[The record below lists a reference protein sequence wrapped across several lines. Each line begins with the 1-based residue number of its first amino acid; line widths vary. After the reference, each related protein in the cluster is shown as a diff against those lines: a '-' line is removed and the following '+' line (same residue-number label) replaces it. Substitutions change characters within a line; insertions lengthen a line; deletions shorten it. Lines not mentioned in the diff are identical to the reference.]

1 MNTEELAFVNR
12 QLAGML
18 KSGIPLE
25 AGLKKMTESMSSGRL
40 KDQLG
45 KLGDRL
51 ENGQAVEQAVEG
63 LDLPDTYK
71 RLLVL
76 GQESQS
82 MPKVLSCVADYY
94 ERIGTLV
101 TRLRGLAIYPM
112 LILVCGLLVA
122 GLMAFLSSMLKN
134 DIADLTDAIIGSG
147 RSRASEF
154 FGSSWISIFPMGV
167 FAVGFLLYLIVLR
180 SQKMRR
186 FFSWKIPMLRDAAL
200 AQYAGL
206 SEALLASGARL
217 PEVIGMIRK
226 LEAGSAMETDLA
238 LIEQNLAEGHAG
250 YDSASRGCRTIPD
263 FFNWIVA
270 QSGEDITAGFGHART
285 IYTSRAESKMQA
297 FLYCFLPVNILL
309 VGLLLLVFF
318 IPQFTV
324 ATDLL
329 YMIESLG
336 GAE

>member
-45 KLGDRL
+45 QLGSRL
-51 ENGQAVEQAVEG
+51 EKGQPVEQAVEG

-122 GLMAFLSSMLKN
+122 GLMAFLLSMLKK
-134 DIADLTDAIIGSG
+134 DVGILVFGGVSDLQSPMT
-147 RSRASEF
+147 RF
-154 FGSSWISIFPMGV
+154 FRSSWSSIFPMGV
-167 FAVGFLLYLIVLR
+167 FAVGLLFYAIVLR

-186 FFSWKIPMLRDAAL
+186 YFSWKIPMLRDAAL

-206 SEALLASGARL
+206 AEALLTSGARL
-217 PEVIGMIRK
+217 PEVIGMVRK
-226 LEAGSAMETDLA
+226 LESGSAMETDLA
-238 LIEQNLAEGHAG
+238 QIEQNLAEGHAG
-250 YDSASRGCRTIPD
+250 YDSASRGCRTIPN

-270 QSGEDITAGFGHART
+270 QAGEDVTAGFGHART

-297 FLYCFLPVNILL
+297 FLYCFLPINIL
-309 VGLLLLVFF
+309 VIGLLLLVFF
-318 IPQFTV
+318 IPTISF
-324 ATDLL
+324 AADLIR
-329 YMIESLG
+329 MIEG
-336 GAE
+336 IE

>member
-1 MNTEELAFVNR
+1 M
-12 QLAGML
+12 AGML

-25 AGLKKMTESMSSGRL
+25 AGLKKMTESMSSGQL

-45 KLGDRL
+45 QLGGRL
-51 ENGQAVEQAVEG
+51 EKGQAVEQAVEG

-76 GQESQS
+76 GQKSQS

-101 TRLRGLAIYPM
+101 TRLRGLTIYPM

-122 GLMAFLSSMLKN
+122 GLMAFLISMLKK
-134 DIADLTDAIIGSG
+134 DIGILTFGGGSEIFQSPTT
-147 RSRASEF
+147 RF
-154 FGSSWISIFPMGV
+154 FLSSWSSVFPMGV
-167 FAVGFLLYLIVLR
+167 FAVGLLFYLIVLR

-186 FFSWKIPMLRDAAL
+186 YFSWKIPMLRDAAL

-206 SEALLASGARL
+206 SQALLASGAKL

-226 LEAGSAMETDLA
+226 LESGSAMETDLA
-238 LIEQNLAEGHAG
+238 KIEENLAEGHAG

-270 QSGEDITAGFGHART
+270 QAGEDVTAGFSHART

-297 FLYCFLPVNILL
+297 FLYCFLPINIL
-309 VGLLLLVFF
+309 VIGLLLLVFF
-318 IPQFTV
+318 IPTISF
-324 ATDLL
+324 AADLL
-329 YMIESLG
+329 KMIEG
-336 GAE
+336 IE

>member
-40 KDQLG
+40 KDQLAQ
-45 KLGDRL
+45 LGSRL
-51 ENGQAVEQAVEG
+51 EKGQSVEQAVEG

-71 RLLVL
+71 RLLAL

-94 ERIGTLV
+94 ERIGNLA

-112 LILVCGLLVA
+112 LILVCGILVA
-122 GLMAFLSSMLKN
+122 GLMAFLAFTLR
-134 DIADLTDAIIGSG
+134 DDLGDLTMINEMNPSTSATL
-147 RSRASEF
+147 F
-154 FGSSWISIFPMGV
+154 HNSWVSLIPVALFTL
-167 FAVGFLLYLIVLR
+167 GFLFYMTVLR

-186 FFSWKIPMLRDAAL
+186 FFSWKIPMLRDATL
-200 AQYAGL
+200 AQYAAL
-206 SEALLASGARL
+206 SETLLASGARL
-217 PEVIGMIRK
+217 PDVVGMVRK
-226 LEAGSAMETDLA
+226 LEAGSEMEADLA
-238 LIEQNLAEGHAG
+238 QIEQNFAEGHAD
-250 YDSASRGCRTIPD
+250 YDSASRGCRTIPN

-270 QSGEDITAGFGHART
+270 QAGEEVASGFGHARI

-309 VGLLLLVFF
+309 VGGLLLFF
-318 IPQFTV
+318 FLPFFDV
-324 ATDLL
+324 YTDLIN
-329 YMIESLG
+329 MMDNLG
-336 GAE
+336 GS

>member
-45 KLGDRL
+45 QLGSRL
-51 ENGQAVEQAVEG
+51 EKGQPVVQAVEG

-71 RLLVL
+71 RLLAL

-112 LILVCGLLVA
+112 LILICGLLVA
-122 GLMAFLSSMLKN
+122 GLMAFLSSILKN
-134 DIADLTDAIIGSG
+134 DIADLTDFSGSG
-147 RSRASEF
+147 RSAASEF
-154 FGSSWISIFPMGV
+154 FSSSWISIFPMGV
-167 FAVGFLLYLIVLR
+167 FAMGFLFYVIVLR

-217 PEVIGMIRK
+217 PEVIGMVRK
-226 LEAGSAMETDLA
+226 LESGSAMETDLA
-238 LIEQNLAEGHAG
+238 QIEQNLAEGHAG

-270 QSGEDITAGFGHART
+270 QAGEDVTAGFGHART

-309 VGLLLLVFF
+309 IGLLLLVFF

-329 YMIESLG
+329 QMIDALG
-336 GAE
+336 GY

>member
-45 KLGDRL
+45 QLGEHL
-51 ENGQAVEQAVEG
+51 EKGQAVEQAVEG
-63 LDLPDTYK
+63 LDLPDIYK

-94 ERIGTLV
+94 ERIGNLV

-122 GLMAFLSSMLKN
+122 GLMAFLLSMLKK
-134 DIADLTDAIIGSG
+134 DVGILTFGGVSDLQSPMT
-147 RSRASEF
+147 RF
-154 FGSSWISIFPMGV
+154 FRSSWSSIFPMGV
-167 FAVGFLLYLIVLR
+167 FAVGLLFYAIVLR

-186 FFSWKIPMLRDAAL
+186 YFSWKIPMLRDAAL

-206 SEALLASGARL
+206 AEALLTSGARL
-217 PEVIGMIRK
+217 PEVIGMVRK
-226 LEAGSAMETDLA
+226 LESGSAMESDLA
-238 LIEQNLAEGHAG
+238 QIEQNLAEGHAG
-250 YDSASRGCRTIPD
+250 YDSASKGCRTIPN

-270 QSGEDITAGFGHART
+270 QAGEDVTAGFGHART

-297 FLYCFLPVNILL
+297 FLYCFLPINILL
-309 VGLLLLVFF
+309 IGLLLLVFF
-318 IPQFTV
+318 IPTISF

-329 YMIESLG
+329 IMIENIN
-336 GAE
+336 

>member
-45 KLGDRL
+45 QLGDRL
-51 ENGQAVEQAVEG
+51 EKGQAVEQAVDG

-71 RLLVL
+71 RLLAL

-122 GLMAFLSSMLKN
+122 GLMAFLASMLKN
-134 DIADLTDAIIGSG
+134 HLAILTDDFFGRG
-147 RSRASEF
+147 RSELSQLFA
-154 FGSSWISIFPMGV
+154 SSWLSIFPMGV
-167 FAVGFLLYLIVLR
+167 FAVGFLFYVIVLR

-217 PEVIGMIRK
+217 PEVIGMVRK

-238 LIEQNLAEGHAG
+238 QIEQNLAEGHAG

-270 QSGEDITAGFGHART
+270 QAGEDVTAGFGHART

-309 VGLLLLVFF
+309 IGSLLLVFF
-318 IPQFTV
+318 IPMFSV
-324 ATDLL
+324 AADLL
-329 YMIESLG
+329 KMIEG
-336 GAE
+336 IE

>member
-45 KLGDRL
+45 QLGDRL
-51 ENGQAVEQAVEG
+51 EKGQAVEQAVDG

-71 RLLVL
+71 RLLAL

-122 GLMAFLSSMLKN
+122 GLMAFLASMLKN
-134 DIADLTDAIIGSG
+134 HLAILTDDFFGRG
-147 RSRASEF
+147 RSELSQLFA
-154 FGSSWISIFPMGV
+154 SSWISIFPMGV
-167 FAVGFLLYLIVLR
+167 FAVGFLFYVIVLR

-217 PEVIGMIRK
+217 PEVIGMVRK

-238 LIEQNLAEGHAG
+238 QIEQNLAEGHAG
-250 YDSASRGCRTIPD
+250 YDSASKGCRTIPD

-270 QSGEDITAGFGHART
+270 QAGGDVTAGFGHART

-309 VGLLLLVFF
+309 IGSLLLVFF
-318 IPQFTV
+318 IPMFSV
-324 ATDLL
+324 AADLL
-329 YMIESLG
+329 KMIEG
-336 GAE
+336 IE

>member
-45 KLGDRL
+45 QLGDRL
-51 ENGQAVEQAVEG
+51 EKGQAVEQAVDG

-71 RLLVL
+71 RLLAL

-122 GLMAFLSSMLKN
+122 GLMAFLASMLKN
-134 DIADLTDAIIGSG
+134 HLAILTDDFFGRG
-147 RSRASEF
+147 RSELSQLFA
-154 FGSSWISIFPMGV
+154 SSWISIFPMGV
-167 FAVGFLLYLIVLR
+167 FAVGFLFYVIVLR

-217 PEVIGMIRK
+217 PEVIGMVRK
-226 LEAGSAMETDLA
+226 LESGSAMETDLA
-238 LIEQNLAEGHAG
+238 QIEQNLAEGHAG
-250 YDSASRGCRTIPD
+250 YDSASRGCRTIPN

-270 QSGEDITAGFGHART
+270 QAGEDVTAGFGHART

-309 VGLLLLVFF
+309 IGLLLLVFF
-318 IPQFTV
+318 IPTISF
-324 ATDLL
+324 AADLL
-329 YMIESLG
+329 KMIEG
-336 GAE
+336 IE

>member
-25 AGLKKMTESMSSGRL
+25 AGLKKMTKSMSSGRL

-45 KLGDRL
+45 QLGDRL
-51 ENGQAVEQAVEG
+51 EKGQAVEQAVDG

-112 LILVCGLLVA
+112 LILICGLLVA
-122 GLMAFLSSMLKN
+122 VLMAFLSSMLKN
-134 DIADLTDAIIGSG
+134 DIANLTDFSGSG
-147 RSRASEF
+147 RSAASEF

-167 FAVGFLLYLIVLR
+167 FAMGFLFYVIVLR

-217 PEVIGMIRK
+217 PEVIGMVRK
-226 LEAGSAMETDLA
+226 LESGSAMETDLA
-238 LIEQNLAEGHAG
+238 KIEQNLAEGHAG

-270 QSGEDITAGFGHART
+270 QAGEDVTAGFGHART

-309 VGLLLLVFF
+309 IGLLLLVFF

-329 YMIESLG
+329 QMIDALG
-336 GAE
+336 GY

>member
-45 KLGDRL
+45 QLGERL
-51 ENGQAVEQAVEG
+51 EKGQAVEQAVEG

-94 ERIGTLV
+94 EHIGTLV
-101 TRLRGLAIYPM
+101 TRLRGLTIYPM

-122 GLMAFLSSMLKN
+122 GLMAFLISMLQDVMS
-134 DIADLTDAIIGSG
+134 DITSGMLVRSPFGELTSSG
-147 RSRASEF
+147 WF
-154 FGSSWISIFPMGV
+154 HIFPMGV
-167 FAVGFLLYLIVLR
+167 FAVGLLFYAIVLR

-186 FFSWKIPMLRDAAL
+186 YFSWKIPMLRDAAL

-217 PEVIGMIRK
+217 PEVIGMVRK

-238 LIEQNLAEGHAG
+238 QIEQNLAEGHAD

-270 QSGEDITAGFGHART
+270 QTGEDITAGFGHART

-297 FLYCFLPVNILL
+297 FLYCFLPINIL
-309 VGLLLLVFF
+309 VIGLLLLVFF
-318 IPQFTV
+318 IPTISF
-324 ATDLL
+324 AADLIR
-329 YMIESLG
+329 MIEG
-336 GAE
+336 IE

>member
-40 KDQLG
+40 KDQLAQ
-45 KLGDRL
+45 LGSRL
-51 ENGQAVEQAVEG
+51 EKGQSVEQAVEG

-94 ERIGTLV
+94 ERIGNLA
-101 TRLRGLAIYPM
+101 TRLRGLAIYPT
-112 LILVCGLLVA
+112 LILVCGMLVA
-122 GLMAFLSSMLKN
+122 GLMAFTLRDDLG
-134 DIADLTDAIIGSG
+134 DLTMVNEMNPSTA
-147 RSRASEF
+147 ATLF
-154 FGSSWISIFPMGV
+154 HNSWISLIPV
-167 FAVGFLLYLIVLR
+167 ALFALGFLFYMTVLR

-186 FFSWKIPMLRDAAL
+186 YFSWKIPMLRDATL
-200 AQYAGL
+200 AQYAAL
-206 SEALLASGARL
+206 SETLLASGARL
-217 PEVIGMIRK
+217 PDVIGMVRK
-226 LEAGSAMETDLA
+226 LEAGSEMEADLA
-238 LIEQNLAEGHAG
+238 QIEQNFAEGHAD
-250 YDSASRGCRTIPD
+250 YDSASRGCRTIPN

-270 QSGEDITAGFGHART
+270 QAGEEVASGFGHARI

-309 VGLLLLVFF
+309 VGGLLLFFFLPFFDVF
-318 IPQFTV
+318 
-324 ATDLL
+324 TDLIN
-329 YMIESLG
+329 MMDSLG
-336 GAE
+336 GS

>member
-40 KDQLG
+40 KDQLAQ
-45 KLGDRL
+45 LGSRL
-51 ENGQAVEQAVEG
+51 EKGQSVEQAVEG

-71 RLLVL
+71 RLLAL

-94 ERIGTLV
+94 ERIGTLA

-112 LILVCGLLVA
+112 LILICGLLVA
-122 GLMAFLSSMLKN
+122 GLMAFLSSMLQDDLS
-134 DIADLTDAIIGSG
+134 DITSGKLGRTPFGELTSSG
-147 RSRASEF
+147 WF
-154 FGSSWISIFPMGV
+154 HIFPMGV
-167 FAVGFLLYLIVLR
+167 FAVGFLLYIIVLR
-180 SQKMRR
+180 SQKLRR

-217 PEVIGMIRK
+217 PEVIGMVRK
-226 LEAGSAMETDLA
+226 LESGSAMETDLA
-238 LIEQNLAEGHAG
+238 KIEQNLAEGHAG
-250 YDSASRGCRTIPD
+250 YDSAARGCRTIPD

-270 QSGEDITAGFGHART
+270 QAGEDVTAGFGHART

-309 VGLLLLVFF
+309 IGLLLLVFF

-329 YMIESLG
+329 QMIDALG
-336 GAE
+336 GY

>member
-1 MNTEELAFVNR
+1 
-12 QLAGML
+12 
-18 KSGIPLE
+18 
-25 AGLKKMTESMSSGRL
+25 
-40 KDQLG
+40 
-45 KLGDRL
+45 
-51 ENGQAVEQAVEG
+51 
-63 LDLPDTYK
+63 
-71 RLLVL
+71 
-76 GQESQS
+76 

-134 DIADLTDAIIGSG
+134 DIADLTDDILGSG
-147 RSRASEF
+147 RSGASEF

-217 PEVIGMIRK
+217 PEVIEMVRK
-226 LEAGSAMETDLA
+226 LEAGIGDGDRPGTD
-238 LIEQNLAEGHAG
+238 
-250 YDSASRGCRTIPD
+250 
-263 FFNWIVA
+263 
-270 QSGEDITAGFGHART
+270 
-285 IYTSRAESKMQA
+285 RAEPRRGTCR
-297 FLYCFLPVNILL
+297 L
-309 VGLLLLVFF
+309 
-318 IPQFTV
+318 
-324 ATDLL
+324 
-329 YMIESLG
+329 
-336 GAE
+336 

>member
-1 MNTEELAFVNR
+1 
-12 QLAGML
+12 
-18 KSGIPLE
+18 
-25 AGLKKMTESMSSGRL
+25 
-40 KDQLG
+40 
-45 KLGDRL
+45 
-51 ENGQAVEQAVEG
+51 
-63 LDLPDTYK
+63 
-71 RLLVL
+71 
-76 GQESQS
+76 

-134 DIADLTDAIIGSG
+134 DIANLTDFSGSG
-147 RSRASEF
+147 RSAASEF

-167 FAVGFLLYLIVLR
+167 FAMGFLFYVIVLR

-186 FFSWKIPMLRDAAL
+186 YFSWKIPMLRDAAL

-217 PEVIGMIRK
+217 PEVIGMVRK
-226 LEAGSAMETDLA
+226 LESGSAMETDLA
-238 LIEQNLAEGHAG
+238 KIEQNLAEGHAG

-270 QSGEDITAGFGHART
+270 QAGEDVTAGFGHART

-309 VGLLLLVFF
+309 IGLLLLVFF

-329 YMIESLG
+329 QMIDALG
-336 GAE
+336 GY

>member
-25 AGLKKMTESMSSGRL
+25 AGLKKMTDSMSDSRL

-45 KLGDRL
+45 QLGTRL
-51 ENGQAVEQAVEG
+51 EKGQAVEQAVEG
-63 LDLPDTYK
+63 LDLPDIYK

-94 ERIGTLV
+94 ERIGTLA

-122 GLMAFLSSMLKN
+122 GLMAFLLSMLKN
-134 DIADLTDAIIGSG
+134 DIADLTEDYGE
-147 RSRASEF
+147 ASKLSQF
-154 FGSSWISIFPMGV
+154 FSSSWISIFPMGV
-167 FAVGFLLYLIVLR
+167 FAVGFLFYVIVLR

-217 PEVIGMIRK
+217 PEVIGMVRK
-226 LEAGSAMETDLA
+226 LESGSAMETDLA
-238 LIEQNLAEGHAG
+238 QIEQNLAEGHAG

-270 QSGEDITAGFGHART
+270 QAGEDVTSGFGHART

-309 VGLLLLVFF
+309 IGLLLLVFF
-318 IPQFTV
+318 IPQFTA
-324 ATDLL
+324 ATDMLQ
-329 YMIESLG
+329 MIDALG
-336 GAE
+336 GY

>member
-25 AGLKKMTESMSSGRL
+25 SGLKKMTESMSDSRL

-45 KLGDRL
+45 QLGERL
-51 ENGQAVEQAVEG
+51 EKGQTVEQAVEG

-122 GLMAFLSSMLKN
+122 GLMAFLASMLKN
-134 DIADLTDAIIGSG
+134 HLAILTDDFFGRG
-147 RSRASEF
+147 RSELSQLFA
-154 FGSSWISIFPMGV
+154 SSWISIFPMGV
-167 FAVGFLLYLIVLR
+167 FAVGFLFYVIVLR

-217 PEVIGMIRK
+217 PEVIGMVRK
-226 LEAGSAMETDLA
+226 LESGSAMETDLA
-238 LIEQNLAEGHAG
+238 QIEQNLAEGHAG
-250 YDSASRGCRTIPD
+250 YDSASRGCRTIPN

-270 QSGEDITAGFGHART
+270 QAGEDVTAGFGHART

-309 VGLLLLVFF
+309 IGLLLLVFF
-318 IPQFTV
+318 IPTISF
-324 ATDLL
+324 AADLL
-329 YMIESLG
+329 KMIEG
-336 GAE
+336 IE

>member
-25 AGLKKMTESMSSGRL
+25 AGLKKMTESMSASRL

-45 KLGDRL
+45 QLGERL
-51 ENGQAVEQAVEG
+51 EKGQAVEQAVEG

-71 RLLVL
+71 RLLAL

-94 ERIGTLV
+94 ERIGNLV

-122 GLMAFLSSMLKN
+122 GLMAFLLSMLKK
-134 DIADLTDAIIGSG
+134 DVAILTFGEGS
-147 RSRASEF
+147 EVFQF
-154 FGSSWISIFPMGV
+154 FRSSWSSIFPMGV
-167 FAVGFLLYLIVLR
+167 FAVGLLFYAIVLR

-186 FFSWKIPMLRDAAL
+186 YFSWKIPMLRDAAL

-206 SEALLASGARL
+206 AEALLPSGARL
-217 PEVIGMIRK
+217 PEVIGMVRK
-226 LEAGSAMETDLA
+226 LESGSAMETDLA
-238 LIEQNLAEGHAG
+238 QIEQNLAEGHAG

-263 FFNWIVA
+263 IFNWIVA
-270 QSGEDITAGFGHART
+270 QTGEDITAGFGHART

-309 VGLLLLVFF
+309 IGLLLLVFF
-318 IPQFTV
+318 LPAFSI
-324 ATDLL
+324 AADLL
-329 YMIESLG
+329 QMIDALG
-336 GAE
+336 GY

>member
-25 AGLKKMTESMSSGRL
+25 AGLKKMTESMSDSRL

-45 KLGDRL
+45 QLGERL
-51 ENGQAVEQAVEG
+51 EKGQTVEQAVEG

-122 GLMAFLSSMLKN
+122 GLMAFLLSMLKK
-134 DIADLTDAIIGSG
+134 DVGILTFGGVSDLQSPTT
-147 RSRASEF
+147 RF
-154 FGSSWISIFPMGV
+154 FRSSWSSIFPMGV
-167 FAVGFLLYLIVLR
+167 FAVGLLFYIIVLR

-186 FFSWKIPMLRDAAL
+186 YFSWKIPMLRDAAL

-206 SEALLASGARL
+206 AEALLTSGARL
-217 PEVIGMIRK
+217 PEVIRMVRK
-226 LEAGSAMETDLA
+226 LESGSAMETDLA
-238 LIEQNLAEGHAG
+238 QIEQNLAEGHAG
-250 YDSASRGCRTIPD
+250 YDSASRGCRTIPN

-270 QSGEDITAGFGHART
+270 QAGEDVTAGFGHART

-309 VGLLLLVFF
+309 IGLLLLVFF
-318 IPQFTV
+318 IPTISF
-324 ATDLL
+324 AADLL
-329 YMIESLG
+329 KMIEG
-336 GAE
+336 IE

>member
-45 KLGDRL
+45 QLGDRL
-51 ENGQAVEQAVEG
+51 EKGQAVEQAVEG

-82 MPKVLSCVADYY
+82 MRKVLSCVADYY
-94 ERIGTLV
+94 EHIGTLV
-101 TRLRGLAIYPM
+101 TRLRGLTIYPM

-122 GLMAFLSSMLKN
+122 GLMAFLISMLQDVMS
-134 DIADLTDAIIGSG
+134 DITSGMLVRSPFGELTSSG
-147 RSRASEF
+147 WF
-154 FGSSWISIFPMGV
+154 HIFPMGV
-167 FAVGFLLYLIVLR
+167 FAVGLLFYAIVLR

-186 FFSWKIPMLRDAAL
+186 YFSWKIPMLRDAAL

-206 SEALLASGARL
+206 SEALLASGAKL
-217 PEVIGMIRK
+217 PEVIGMVRK

-238 LIEQNLAEGHAG
+238 QIEQNLAEGHAG
-250 YDSASRGCRTIPD
+250 YDLASRGCQTIPD

-270 QSGEDITAGFGHART
+270 QAGEDVAAGFGHART
-285 IYTSRAESKMQA
+285 IYISRAESKMQA
-297 FLYCFLPVNILL
+297 FLYCFLPINIL
-309 VGLLLLVFF
+309 VIGLLLLVFF
-318 IPQFTV
+318 IPTISF
-324 ATDLL
+324 ASDLL
-329 YMIESLG
+329 RMIENI
-336 GAE
+336 E

>member
-40 KDQLG
+40 KDQLAQ
-45 KLGDRL
+45 LGSRL
-51 ENGQAVEQAVEG
+51 EKGQSVEQAVEG

-71 RLLVL
+71 RLLAL

-122 GLMAFLSSMLKN
+122 GLMAFLISMLKK
-134 DIADLTDAIIGSG
+134 DVAILTEEHGGQSML
-147 RSRASEF
+147 SEF
-154 FGSSWISIFPMGV
+154 FVSSWSSIFPMGV
-167 FAVGFLLYLIVLR
+167 FAVGLLFYAIVLR

-186 FFSWKIPMLRDAAL
+186 YFSWKIPMLRDAAL

-206 SEALLASGARL
+206 AEALLTSGARL
-217 PEVIGMIRK
+217 PEVIGMVRK
-226 LEAGSAMETDLA
+226 LESGSAMETDLA
-238 LIEQNLAEGHAG
+238 QIEQNLAEGHAG

-329 YMIESLG
+329 QMIESLG

>member
-45 KLGDRL
+45 QLGDRL
-51 ENGQAVEQAVEG
+51 EKGQAVEQAVDG

-71 RLLVL
+71 RLLAL

-122 GLMAFLSSMLKN
+122 GLMAFLASMLKN
-134 DIADLTDAIIGSG
+134 DLAILTDDFFGRG
-147 RSRASEF
+147 RSELSQLFA
-154 FGSSWISIFPMGV
+154 SSWISIFPMGV
-167 FAVGFLLYLIVLR
+167 FAVGFLFYVIVLR

-217 PEVIGMIRK
+217 PEVIGMVRK
-226 LEAGSAMETDLA
+226 LESGSAMETDLA
-238 LIEQNLAEGHAG
+238 QIEQNLAEGHAG
-250 YDSASRGCRTIPD
+250 YDSASRGCRTIPN

-270 QSGEDITAGFGHART
+270 QAGEDVTAGFGHART

-309 VGLLLLVFF
+309 IGLLLLVFF
-318 IPQFTV
+318 IPTISF
-324 ATDLL
+324 AADLL
-329 YMIESLG
+329 KMIEG
-336 GAE
+336 IE

>member
-25 AGLKKMTESMSSGRL
+25 AGLKKMTKSMSSGRL

-45 KLGDRL
+45 QLGSRL
-51 ENGQAVEQAVEG
+51 EKGQAVEQAVDG

-82 MPKVLSCVADYY
+82 MPKVLCCVADYY

-122 GLMAFLSSMLKN
+122 GLMAFLLSMLK
-134 DIADLTDAIIGSG
+134 DDVALLTEEFADGLAFSK
-147 RSRASEF
+147 F
-154 FGSSWISIFPMGV
+154 FRSSWVSFFPMGV

-186 FFSWKIPMLRDAAL
+186 YFSWKIPMLRDTAL

-206 SEALLASGARL
+206 SEALLTSGARL
-217 PEVIGMIRK
+217 PEVIGMVRK

-238 LIEQNLAEGHAG
+238 QIEQNLAEGHAG

-270 QSGEDITAGFGHART
+270 QAGEDVTAGFGHART

-297 FLYCFLPVNILL
+297 FLYCFLPINILL
-309 VGLLLLVFF
+309 IGLLLLVFF
-318 IPQFTV
+318 LPTFSV
-324 ATDLL
+324 AVDLINL
-329 YMIESLG
+329 IEG
-336 GAE
+336 IE

>member
-45 KLGDRL
+45 QLGDRL
-51 ENGQAVEQAVEG
+51 EKGQAVEQAVDG

-71 RLLVL
+71 RLLAL

-122 GLMAFLSSMLKN
+122 GLMAFLASMLKN
-134 DIADLTDAIIGSG
+134 HLAILTDDFFGRG
-147 RSRASEF
+147 RSELSQLFA
-154 FGSSWISIFPMGV
+154 SSWISIFPMGV
-167 FAVGFLLYLIVLR
+167 FAVGFLFYVIVLR

-217 PEVIGMIRK
+217 PEVIGMVRK

-238 LIEQNLAEGHAG
+238 QNEQNLAEGHAG
-250 YDSASRGCRTIPD
+250 HDSASRGCRTIPD

-270 QSGEDITAGFGHART
+270 QAGEDVTAGFGHART

-309 VGLLLLVFF
+309 IGSLLLVFF
-318 IPQFTV
+318 IPMFSV
-324 ATDLL
+324 AADLL
-329 YMIESLG
+329 KMIEG
-336 GAE
+336 IE

>member
-40 KDQLG
+40 KDQLAQ
-45 KLGDRL
+45 LGSRL
-51 ENGQAVEQAVEG
+51 EKGQSVEQAVEG

-71 RLLVL
+71 RLLAL

-94 ERIGTLV
+94 ERIGNLA

-112 LILVCGLLVA
+112 LILICGLLVA
-122 GLMAFLSSMLKN
+122 VLMAFLSSMLKN
-134 DIADLTDAIIGSG
+134 DLADLTDFHGGG
-147 RSRASEF
+147 RSRLSEF
-154 FGSSWISIFPMGV
+154 FGSSWSSIFPMGV
-167 FAVGFLLYLIVLR
+167 FAVGFLFYVIVLR

-217 PEVIGMIRK
+217 PEVIGMVRK
-226 LEAGSAMETDLA
+226 LESGSAMETDLA
-238 LIEQNLAEGHAG
+238 KIEQNLAEGHAG

-270 QSGEDITAGFGHART
+270 QAGEDVTAGFGHART

-309 VGLLLLVFF
+309 IGLLLLVFF

-329 YMIESLG
+329 QMIDALG
-336 GAE
+336 GY

>member
-40 KDQLG
+40 KDQLAQ
-45 KLGDRL
+45 LGSRL
-51 ENGQAVEQAVEG
+51 EKGQSVEQAVEG

-94 ERIGTLV
+94 ERIGTLA

-134 DIADLTDAIIGSG
+134 DVADLTDSFMMG
-147 RSRASEF
+147 RSELSQF

-167 FAVGFLLYLIVLR
+167 FAVSFLFYVIALR

-186 FFSWKIPMLRDAAL
+186 YFSWKIPMLRDATL
-200 AQYAGL
+200 AQYAAL
-206 SEALLASGARL
+206 SETLLASGARL
-217 PEVIGMIRK
+217 PEVVGMGRK

-238 LIEQNLAEGHAG
+238 QIEQNLAGGHAD
-250 YDSASRGCRTIPD
+250 YDSASRGCRAIPD

-270 QSGEDITAGFGHART
+270 QAGEDVAAGFGHART

-297 FLYCFLPVNILL
+297 FLYCFLPINILL
-309 VGLLLLVFF
+309 VGGLLLIFF
-318 IPQFTV
+318 LPQFAV

-329 YMIESLG
+329 YMIDGLG
-336 GAE
+336 GY

>member
-45 KLGDRL
+45 QLGERL
-51 ENGQAVEQAVEG
+51 EKGQAVEQAVEG

-82 MPKVLSCVADYY
+82 MSKVLSCVADYY

-122 GLMAFLSSMLKN
+122 GLMAFLISMLK
-134 DIADLTDAIIGSG
+134 
-147 RSRASEF
+147 
-154 FGSSWISIFPMGV
+154 
-167 FAVGFLLYLIVLR
+167 
-180 SQKMRR
+180 K
-186 FFSWKIPMLRDAAL
+186 
-200 AQYAGL
+200 
-206 SEALLASGARL
+206 
-217 PEVIGMIRK
+217 
-226 LEAGSAMETDLA
+226 
-238 LIEQNLAEGHAG
+238 
-250 YDSASRGCRTIPD
+250 
-263 FFNWIVA
+263 
-270 QSGEDITAGFGHART
+270 
-285 IYTSRAESKMQA
+285 
-297 FLYCFLPVNILL
+297 
-309 VGLLLLVFF
+309 
-318 IPQFTV
+318 
-324 ATDLL
+324 
-329 YMIESLG
+329 G
-336 GAE
+336 GWHS

>member
-1 MNTEELAFVNR
+1 
-12 QLAGML
+12 
-18 KSGIPLE
+18 
-25 AGLKKMTESMSSGRL
+25 
-40 KDQLG
+40 
-45 KLGDRL
+45 
-51 ENGQAVEQAVEG
+51 
-63 LDLPDTYK
+63 
-71 RLLVL
+71 
-76 GQESQS
+76 
-82 MPKVLSCVADYY
+82 MPKVLCCVADYY

-112 LILVCGLLVA
+112 LILICGLLVA
-122 GLMAFLSSMLKN
+122 ALMAFLSSMLKN
-134 DIADLTDAIIGSG
+134 DIADLTDDIFGSG
-147 RSRASEF
+147 RSAASEF

-167 FAVGFLLYLIVLR
+167 FAVGFLLYIIVLR

-250 YDSASRGCRTIPD
+250 YDSASRGCRTIPN

-270 QSGEDITAGFGHART
+270 QSGEDVTAAVS
-285 IYTSRAESKMQA
+285 YTH
-297 FLYCFLPVNILL
+297 LTLP
-309 VGLLLLVFF
+309 
-318 IPQFTV
+318 TK
-324 ATDLL
+324 A
-329 YMIESLG
+329 
-336 GAE
+336 

>member
-45 KLGDRL
+45 QLGDRL
-51 ENGQAVEQAVEG
+51 EKGQAVEQAVDG

-71 RLLVL
+71 RLLAL

-122 GLMAFLSSMLKN
+122 GLMAFLASMLKN
-134 DIADLTDAIIGSG
+134 HLAILTDDFFGRG
-147 RSRASEF
+147 RSELSQLFA
-154 FGSSWISIFPMGV
+154 SSWISIFPMGV
-167 FAVGFLLYLIVLR
+167 FAVGFLFYVIVLR

-217 PEVIGMIRK
+217 PEVIGMVRK

-238 LIEQNLAEGHAG
+238 QIEQNLAEGHAG
-250 YDSASRGCRTIPD
+250 YDSASKGCRTIPD

-270 QSGEDITAGFGHART
+270 QAGEDVTAGFGHART

-309 VGLLLLVFF
+309 IGSLLLVFF
-318 IPQFTV
+318 IPMFSV
-324 ATDLL
+324 AADLL
-329 YMIESLG
+329 KMIEG
-336 GAE
+336 IE

>member
-40 KDQLG
+40 KDQLAQ
-45 KLGDRL
+45 LGSRL
-51 ENGQAVEQAVEG
+51 EKGQSVEQAVEG

-71 RLLVL
+71 RLLAL

-94 ERIGTLV
+94 ERIGNLA

-112 LILVCGLLVA
+112 LILVCGMLVA
-122 GLMAFLSSMLKN
+122 GLMAFLAFTLR
-134 DIADLTDAIIGSG
+134 DDLGDLTMVNEMNPSTA
-147 RSRASEF
+147 ATLF
-154 FGSSWISIFPMGV
+154 HNSWISLIPV
-167 FAVGFLLYLIVLR
+167 ALFALGFLFYMTVLR

-186 FFSWKIPMLRDAAL
+186 YFSWKIPMLRDATL
-200 AQYAGL
+200 AQYAAL
-206 SEALLASGARL
+206 SETLLASGARL
-217 PEVIGMIRK
+217 PEVVGMVRK
-226 LEAGSAMETDLA
+226 LEAGSEMEADLA
-238 LIEQNLAEGHAG
+238 QIEQNFAEGHAD
-250 YDSASRGCRTIPD
+250 YDSASRECRTIPN

-270 QSGEDITAGFGHART
+270 QAGEDVAAGFGHART

-309 VGLLLLVFF
+309 VGGLLLFFFLPFFDVF
-318 IPQFTV
+318 
-324 ATDLL
+324 TDLIN
-329 YMIESLG
+329 MMDNLG
-336 GAE
+336 GS